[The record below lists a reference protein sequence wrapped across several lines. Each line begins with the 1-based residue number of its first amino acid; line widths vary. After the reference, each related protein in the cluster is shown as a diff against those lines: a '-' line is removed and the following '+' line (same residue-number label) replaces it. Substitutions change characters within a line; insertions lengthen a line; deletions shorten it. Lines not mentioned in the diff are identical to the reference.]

1 MTTTHHI
8 IFKEEDWISCGFQ
21 LINYAHV
28 VLVNQWNDALRHIIF
43 HTLTFWNVYYTYLA
57 YGTSII
63 FIKLTNYSK
72 KDLLLIRLII
82 FHKFLSIKIY
92 KFAGFAETSFLKTSF
107 DVGGQGSPALL
118 FNLLSIIRNIIL
130 IEKYAKKINCMVV
143 LMVQQR
149 QQQHQHHC
157 ALFFM
162 ALHYSRYEA
171 PHWGGPLKIEQ
182 SRRTPGRLTSI
193 HLCIFCWLLRI
204 TNRTHIIFY
213 EWWWNFRST

>member
-1 MTTTHHI
+1 M
-8 IFKEEDWISCGFQ
+8 
-21 LINYAHV
+21 A
-28 VLVNQWNDALRHIIF
+28 
-43 HTLTFWNVYYTYLA
+43 
-57 YGTSII
+57 SII

-107 DVGGQGSPALL
+107 DVGGQGLPALL

-157 ALFFM
+157 ALFLWHSTALGMRPLIEEGPSKSSRAEELLEGSLPSIFVSFVDCFASQTEPTSFFM
-162 ALHYSRYEA
+162 N
-171 PHWGGPLKIEQ
+171 GGGTLEVP
-182 SRRTPGRLTSI
+182 SYY
-193 HLCIFCWLLRI
+193 
-204 TNRTHIIFY
+204 IISKF
-213 EWWWNFRST
+213 

>member
-1 MTTTHHI
+1 M
-8 IFKEEDWISCGFQ
+8 
-21 LINYAHV
+21 
-28 VLVNQWNDALRHIIF
+28 
-43 HTLTFWNVYYTYLA
+43 YYTYLA
-57 YGTSII
+57 YGTSI
-63 FIKLTNYSK
+63 KLTNHSK

-157 ALFFM
+157 ALFLWHSTALGMRPLIEEGPSKSSRAEELLEGSLPSIFVSFVDCFASQTEPTSFFM
-162 ALHYSRYEA
+162 N
-171 PHWGGPLKIEQ
+171 GGGTLEVP
-182 SRRTPGRLTSI
+182 SYY
-193 HLCIFCWLLRI
+193 
-204 TNRTHIIFY
+204 IISKF
-213 EWWWNFRST
+213 